1 MNNFTRWLVI
11 GIFIISFLALTIFYI
26 QSNLTSNQVNP
37 ITLDLEIQPGRNH
50 LRLIHNDIDR
60 DVFIETPK
68 NFKADKEYPVVFFF
82 HGGGQTGASISMQEL
97 INEEQF
103 IGVYPSGISGYWNTG
118 FETSSGRGSTA
129 DDIAFVEFI
138 FGYLDSQINVEQD
151 KIFAAGMSM
160 GAIFLNEQILH
171 EPNRFS
177 AAVLFMASFID
188 CEESNIESTRCLK
201 DYPNGI
207 NPDVSI
213 SVLTVHGMRDDLVPY
228 NGGVIGECSAERCI
242 IMKSADENI
251 AIWANQ
257 NGCDKTPQTSDEIKD
272 ITIHEFN
279 GCFNQK
285 QVMFYSLHDAEHGY
299 LDNYLPP
306 GRYSGGTIDLL
317 WQFFKNN

>member
-103 IGVYPSGISGYWNTG
+103 IGVYPSGYGGYWNTG

-242 IMKSADENI
+242 IMNSAQENI
-251 AIWANQ
+251 SIWSKQ
-257 NGCDKTPQTSDEIKD
+257 NGCNDEPKTSEGEINGV
-272 ITIHEFN
+272 TIHEFT
-279 GCFNQK
+279 GCLNNK
-285 QVMFYSLHDAEHGY
+285 QVMFYSIQEAGHGY
-299 LDNYLPP
+299 LDNFLPA
-306 GRYSGGTIDLL
+306 GRHSGGTIDLL
-317 WQFFKNN
+317 WKFFQ

>member
-37 ITLDLEIQPGRNH
+37 TTLDLEIQPGRNH

-129 DDIAFVEFI
+129 DDVAFVEFI
-138 FGYLDSQINVEQD
+138 FGYLESQINVEQN
-151 KIFAAGMSM
+151 KIILVRVCLSAFATSPSF
-160 GAIFLNEQILH
+160 FL
-171 EPNRFS
+171 
-177 AAVLFMASFID
+177 
-188 CEESNIESTRCLK
+188 
-201 DYPNGI
+201 
-207 NPDVSI
+207 
-213 SVLTVHGMRDDLVPY
+213 
-228 NGGVIGECSAERCI
+228 
-242 IMKSADENI
+242 
-251 AIWANQ
+251 
-257 NGCDKTPQTSDEIKD
+257 
-272 ITIHEFN
+272 
-279 GCFNQK
+279 
-285 QVMFYSLHDAEHGY
+285 
-299 LDNYLPP
+299 
-306 GRYSGGTIDLL
+306 
-317 WQFFKNN
+317 